1 MVRMPS
7 VVRSPDEEHRTAT
20 SLELFFD
27 LCFVVAVAQAAA
39 ELHHEIAERH
49 FADGILGFVMLFTA
63 VWWGWMNFTWFASAH
78 DADDVPYRLL
88 TFLQMTG
95 ALVVAAGVHDAFVD
109 DAFGTVVA
117 GYVIMRLA
125 QIVQWLRVAHDQ
137 PSQRARALWYGYG
150 FAVVQ
155 VLWVVW
161 VVFTPDGAIAP
172 LWVVLIVADLS
183 VPWIAE
189 HRMDGPRFHAEHIVE
204 RYGLFTLIVLG
215 ESILAA
221 TIGVQQAIAAR
232 GLSFEILAVAVGG
245 LVIVFSVWW
254 IYFTRPGE
262 PDLSTDRKAFGWGYG
277 HLPLFGGLAAF
288 GAGVQ
293 VGIDALDPD
302 MEVTT
307 RVGALAVTIPI
318 AVAMAAMLFVASVTG
333 AQEERRTMPLSIGAI
348 AVSLLLGFV
357 ASVPVAVLGTAAA
370 FAALVAIK
378 VAVLGVARPVG
389 VS

>member
-1 MVRMPS
+1 
-7 VVRSPDEEHRTAT
+7 
-20 SLELFFD
+20 
-27 LCFVVAVAQAAA
+27 
-39 ELHHEIAERH
+39 
-49 FADGILGFVMLFTA
+49 
-63 VWWGWMNFTWFASAH
+63 
-78 DADDVPYRLL
+78 
-88 TFLQMTG
+88 
-95 ALVVAAGVHDAFVD
+95 
-109 DAFGTVVA
+109 
-117 GYVIMRLA
+117 
-125 QIVQWLRVAHDQ
+125 
-137 PSQRARALWYGYG
+137 
-150 FAVVQ
+150 
-155 VLWVVW
+155 
-161 VVFTPDGAIAP
+161 
-172 LWVVLIVADLS
+172 
-183 VPWIAE
+183 
-189 HRMDGPRFHAEHIVE
+189 MDGPRFHAEHIVE

-262 PDLSTDRKAFGWGYG
+262 PDLSTDRKAFVWGYG
-277 HLPLFGGLAAF
+277 HLPIFGGLAAF

-293 VGIDALDPD
+293 VAIDALDPD

-348 AVSLLLGFV
+348 AVSLLLGLV
-357 ASVPVAVLGTAAA
+357 ASVPVAVLGTAAV